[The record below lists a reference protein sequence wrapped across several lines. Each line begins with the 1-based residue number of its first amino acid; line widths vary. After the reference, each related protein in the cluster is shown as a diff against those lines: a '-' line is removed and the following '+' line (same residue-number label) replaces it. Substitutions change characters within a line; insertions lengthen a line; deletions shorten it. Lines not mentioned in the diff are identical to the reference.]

1 MSQAVWVEAVVELA
15 ADRERRA
22 ADAAGQLA
30 AQLEALA
37 CIREAEL
44 AAVDTA
50 ARNQLNADMLL
61 VAAGAEAAWRE
72 LVSIM
77 RAEWASTGRSLGPD
91 EASP

>member
-44 AAVDTA
+44 VAADTA

-61 VAAGAEAAWRE
+61 AAAGAEAAWRE

-77 RAEWASTGRSLGPD
+77 RAEWASIGRPLEPND
-91 EASP
+91 VAP